1 MNCSAV
7 SELFL
12 DDEFVF
18 RSQALETVIRD
29 PALVAQVRHAGLPPG
44 AVLLRGLEGGAGTPG
59 EGVREH
65 RLPVIT

>member
-29 PALVAQVRHAGLPPG
+29 PALVAAKEGLC
-44 AVLLRGLEGGAGTPG
+44 
-59 EGVREH
+59 
-65 RLPVIT
+65 